1 VGVGVTVPVT
11 DKAYARGEEAPE
23 DLLCVEYVVYPADSE
38 EGDRRA
44 GFLAHA
50 CGSGWI
56 SDVGAPNVDA
66 GRERLEAEGWQVTDW
81 AAA

>member
-11 DKAYARGEEAPE
+11 DKAYARGEDAPE

-38 EGDRRA
+38 EGDGERA
-44 GFLAHA
+44 RKRCLWVGLDP
-50 CGSGWI
+50 
-56 SDVGAPNVDA
+56 DVGAPNVDA